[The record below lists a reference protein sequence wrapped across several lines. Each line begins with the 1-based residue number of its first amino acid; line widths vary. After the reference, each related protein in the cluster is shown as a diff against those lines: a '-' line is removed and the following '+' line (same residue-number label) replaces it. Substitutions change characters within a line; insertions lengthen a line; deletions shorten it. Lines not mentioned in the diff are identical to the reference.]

1 MADEVVNEVSEA
13 QPAVPVAASE
23 ATPAA
28 DAAAPVTEPVAKAAK
43 RAVKAAAPVIEAVR
57 AVNAKA
63 ARTARK
69 AKAKRAAAP
78 QQPTTTTHSADE
90 SAPIFER
97 INAMTYDFTKLFGG
111 YELAGAD
118 KVQAFF
124 ADAGEKG
131 QELARKSQANI
142 EEMTDLARANVEAVV
157 EAGRIAAAGA
167 KSLGEELIAK
177 GREGFEEASASVKSL
192 AEATSPVEY
201 FQLQGELAKTAF
213 DRMVAEGSALT
224 ERMVKLAGEA
234 AQPLQTR
241 ASVVAE
247 RMNKLVA

>member
-1 MADEVVNEVSEA
+1 MADTVVNEIPE
-13 QPAVPVAASE
+13 E
-23 ATPAA
+23 G
-28 DAAAPVTEPVAKAAK
+28 
-43 RAVKAAAPVIEAVR
+43 VKAAAVADAPVEPAVVEAVKS
-57 AVNAKA
+57 VNAKA
-63 ARTARK
+63 ARTVRK
-69 AKAKRAAAP
+69 ARAATAAAAQPAAEDAAGEALPADATAP
-78 QQPTTTTHSADE
+78 R
-90 SAPIFER
+90 FER
-97 INAMTYDFTKLFGG
+97 MISMTYDFTKLFGG

-124 ADAGEKG
+124 ADAGEKS
-131 QELARKSQANI
+131 QELARKSQANL
-142 EEMTDLARANVEAVV
+142 EEMTDIARANVEAVV

-192 AEATSPVEY
+192 AEATSPAQY
-201 FQLQGELAKTAF
+201 FQLQGELAKSAF